1 MFSVIRRKPEPGR
14 TGRFSAWKSP
24 ETRCAGSAFGGRI
37 ATARVLAA
45 LIATVCLLAAP
56 GRARADLTDGLIG
69 YWPFDRHGA
78 DYSGLGNDLDL
89 YGGVGFAHGLF
100 EAGLNLHHDGT
111 QFAERPVDDPIYNFG
126 ANDFTIQIWVN
137 FNTMDGEQT
146 LVEKFEGIGGPGWTV
161 TKLASNAWHFWA
173 SPSAVLYSDPVSIPT
188 GVWLQVIVRRTGDL
202 FELFYD
208 GMLVASGVNENPVP
222 DTDFPLLV
230 GRRNAAGQVFPVDG
244 RIDEVAIWLRA
255 LDDTELDFLWN
266 AGDGNPV
273 IPGP

>member
-1 MFSVIRRKPEPGR
+1 MLSTSLLRYL
-14 TGRFSAWKSP
+14 FSAWKSLA
-24 ETRCAGSAFGGRI
+24 TRWGGCAIAGRQ
-37 ATARVLAA
+37 ATTWALAA
-45 LIATVCLLAAP
+45 LIAMVFLLAAP

-89 YGGVGFAHGLF
+89 YGGVGFALGLF
-100 EAGLNLHHDGT
+100 KAGLGLHHDGT
-111 QFAERPVDDPIYNFG
+111 QFAERPVDDAIYNFG
-126 ANDFTIQIWVN
+126 ANDFTIHIWVN
-137 FNTMDGEQT
+137 FNTTDGAQT
-146 LVEKFEGIGGPGWTV
+146 LIEKFQGTSGPGWTL
-161 TKLASNAWHFWA
+161 TKLASNAWHLWA

-188 GVWLQVIVRRTGDL
+188 DVWLQVIVRRTGDL

-208 GMLVASGVNENPVP
+208 GMLVASGVNENLVP

-230 GRRNAAGQVFPVDG
+230 GRRNAASQVFPVDG

-266 AGDGNPV
+266 DGDGNPV
-273 IPGP
+273 LPGY